1 MSDLAF
7 VASPYPHKADLKMV
21 QEYAE
26 IGVTEFALMGPIPKH
41 TNHWKACL
49 RSSRASTWTRICR
62 GRLDSAK
69 NQSSR
74 ARDVPIRGGFHVS

>member
-26 IGVTEFALMGPIPKH
+26 IGVTEFALMAYPETYESLEGLLEELARQYMDPNMPG
-41 TNHWKACL
+41 TA
-49 RSSRASTWTRICR
+49 
-62 GRLDSAK
+62 RLS
-69 NQSSR
+69 
-74 ARDVPIRGGFHVS
+74 